1 MTSLIV
7 IKSIVVN
14 GRKTTVGIEKEFWTA
29 LKDVAKQR
37 GVTLTL
43 LISAINTARKH
54 DSLASAIRLCV
65 LQHYQILADRAER
78 PIGLSSD
85 DQCCGPQERPRRHRP
100 SR

>member
-7 IKSIVVN
+7 IKSIVVD
-14 GRKTTVGIEKEFWTA
+14 GRKTTVGIENAFWMA
-29 LKDVAKQR
+29 LRDVSKQR

-43 LISAINTARKH
+43 LISAINAARKH
-54 DSLASAIRLCV
+54 DSLASAIRLFV

-78 PIGLSSD
+78 TSGLSSD
-85 DQCCGPQERPRRHRP
+85 DQCCEPHEPPRRHRP